1 MTRDL
6 HVRIYLENLIFLAHV
21 VFLVVLSPIIARVFR
36 LPTPVVEIL
45 LGSYAVWIGFL
56 HVDNAVFKNLAK
68 IGFLYLMFL
77 AGLETD
83 IQKFLA
89 YKDRFLKKAI
99 LYFLCLYGISF
110 ALYLV
115 LGLSPVYIVAIPI
128 VSLGMI
134 MALINQHGKQ
144 HKWLE
149 LALIIG
155 VIGELISIGALVIF
169 DGAITHGLG
178 WHFFKSILI
187 LIGVLFSAYFLY
199 KVLKIIFWWYP
210 NLKRIIMPNEDDV
223 MHQSLRFSMGLF
235 FVLIAIM
242 QWLEIDMALG
252 AFLAGIFISNFFAHK
267 KELPHQLSAFGF
279 GFLVPFFFIFVGTTL
294 DLQLALTGHILTHAL
309 WIVLAM
315 VSSRMI
321 SSFVAYYKYLGLR
334 NTILFSFGDSMP
346 LLFLVAIAT
355 LALKNGAINSDEYAS
370 FIVAAL
376 MEGIVI
382 MTLIQLLMY
391 AFEKFDNR
399 NKEKI
404 S

>member
-1 MTRDL
+1 M
-6 HVRIYLENLIFLAHV
+6 ENLVFLAHI
-21 VFLVVLSPIIARVFR
+21 VFLVVLSPIIARIFR

-99 LYFLCLYGISF
+99 LYFICLYSISF
-110 ALYLV
+110 GLYLV

-134 MALINQHGKQ
+134 MALINQHGKHHQ
-144 HKWLE
+144 WLE

-178 WHFFKSILI
+178 WEFFKSILI
-187 LIGVLFSAYFLY
+187 LIGVLFLAYFLY
-199 KVLKIIFWWYP
+199 KILKLLFWWYP
-210 NLKRIIMPNEDDV
+210 NLKRLIMPSNDDS
-223 MHQSLRFSMGLF
+223 MHQSLRISMALF
-235 FVLIAIM
+235 FVLIATM
-242 QWLEIDMALG
+242 QWLAIDMALG
-252 AFLAGIFISNFFAHK
+252 AFMAGIFISNFFAHK

-294 DLQLALTGHILTHAL
+294 DLNLAFTGQILMHAL

-315 VSSRMI
+315 VGSRMI
-321 SSFVAYYKYLGLR
+321 SSFIAYYRYLGLR
-334 NTILFSFGDSMP
+334 NTILFSLGDSMP

-355 LALKNGAINSDEYAS
+355 LALNNGAINSNEYAS

-376 MEGIVI
+376 IEGIVI
-382 MTLIQLLMY
+382 MTLIQFLMY
-391 AFEKFDNR
+391 LFKRFDAQT
-399 NKEKI
+399 KEKM